1 VAELTEANT
10 KLEGERSDLQRQ
22 LAAFKAD
29 NIRLTQTSGN
39 LAQLKADAERS
50 AQQNIEALTAQLG
63 QTRRDLQSAR
73 DANSRLVEG
82 NVVQERDR
90 VAVIAQLQ
98 QQNSALAARLAQAQG
113 TLDQIA
119 SAARL
124 GTPAAAIAAGNP
136 PPIPTVRTTAA
147 PAEVRYHTVTEGD
160 SLSRISMRYYGTA
173 DRWQEIFNANRDVLQ
188 GSSVLRVGMQLRVP

>member
-1 VAELTEANT
+1 MA
-10 KLEGERSDLQRQ
+10 
-22 LAAFKAD
+22 
-29 NIRLTQTSGN
+29 
-39 LAQLKADAERS
+39 
-50 AQQNIEALTAQLG
+50 

-82 NVVQERDR
+82 NVAQERER

-124 GTPAAAIAAGNP
+124 GTPAAAIASGTPA
-136 PPIPTVRTTAA
+136 PIPTVRTGPAG

-160 SLSRISMRYYGTA
+160 SLSRISMRYYGTPN
-173 DRWQEIFNANRDVLQ
+173 RWQEIYNANRDVLQ
-188 GSSVLRVGMQLRVP
+188 GSSALRIGMQLRIP